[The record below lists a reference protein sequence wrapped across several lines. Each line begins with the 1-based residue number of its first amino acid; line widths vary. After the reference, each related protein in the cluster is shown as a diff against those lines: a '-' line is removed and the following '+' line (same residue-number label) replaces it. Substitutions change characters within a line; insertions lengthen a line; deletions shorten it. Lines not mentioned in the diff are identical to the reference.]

1 MEKYPKT
8 GTDSAV
14 SATFRIISNDKQ
26 SVKLSKPKDF
36 IGLLV
41 MLEPFG
47 FPGMFITRLG
57 NGTSLGITQSSDG
70 IGSLLR
76 LVAGLDGKDGTVSL
90 ESDDKRGCFMYSG
103 VDYKDVSVV
112 KLNCNSKLSFNAEFK
127 QAASFMLG
135 NGITQ
140 YHPISFV
147 AKGAKRNFLLA
158 PLLSFKDES
167 YTVYF
172 NIQS

>member
-1 MEKYPKT
+1 MEKYPEA

-14 SATFRIISNDKQ
+14 SATFRLVSNDKK
-26 SVKLSKPKDF
+26 SFKLSEPKDF
-36 IGLLV
+36 VGKLV
-41 MLEPFG
+41 MLEPME
-47 FPGMFITRLG
+47 FPGMFITHLG
-57 NGTSLGITQSSDG
+57 NDTNLEITQSSDG
-70 IGSLLR
+70 AGTLFC
-76 LVAGLDGKDGTVSL
+76 LVAGLDGKDGAVSL
-90 ESDDKRGCFMYSG
+90 ESDSQRGCFMYNN
-103 VDYKDVSVV
+103 VDYKDISSV
-112 KLNCNSKLSFNAEFK
+112 KLNCNSKSIDADFK
-127 QAASFMLG
+127 QAASFKLG
-135 NGITQ
+135 NGIAQ

>member
-1 MEKYPKT
+1 
-8 GTDSAV
+8 
-14 SATFRIISNDKQ
+14 
-26 SVKLSKPKDF
+26 
-36 IGLLV
+36 
-41 MLEPFG
+41 MLEPFD
-47 FPGMFITRLG
+47 FPGMFITHLG
-57 NGTSLGITQSSDG
+57 NGTSLGITQSLDD
-70 IGSLLR
+70 IGSLFR
-76 LVAGLDGKDGTVSL
+76 LVAGLDGKDRTVSL
-90 ESDDKRGCFMYSG
+90 ESDDKSGCFMYSG
-103 VDYKDVSVV
+103 VDYKDVSSV
-112 KLNCNSKLSFNAEFK
+112 KLNCDSKSSFDAEFK